1 VLAKFRRRSALWKR
15 KLWGRTHKPTI
26 VQSQGT
32 LALGSSPITFVVIVG
47 PEFNQTVPNAA
58 TTARLG
64 ICHGFEQIG
73 IPYLLLSVFDLERR
87 LPDIPNS
94 ICWLSGSD
102 YTYLDRANLM
112 ALKKRP
118 HLVWVSTWFEN
129 DADFYRR
136 HSFPNMSWPRA
147 LTGKILST
155 EPAIVFTI
163 SPERSFQFYEGWIRS
178 GARLVSLPLAC
189 DTTLYRQRPALLSK
203 FEMVKMAFV
212 GGYWPYKALQFDR
225 YLRPYEDQLSVFGYS
240 PWPYAN
246 FGGRIAEAE
255 EPYLYRQ
262 AKVSPV
268 INEPHVEI
276 MGTDVNERVFKVLGS
291 GGCAV
296 TDNTAVYREWFTED
310 ELLVPHDLNEYH
322 ALIQQAL
329 GDEDFNRRFR
339 EKGYQAVVQRHTYAH
354 RAKQIIDLLGMK
366 SVITYKSSSV

>member
-1 VLAKFRRRSALWKR
+1 
-15 KLWGRTHKPTI
+15 

-32 LALGSSPITFVVIVG
+32 LTLGSAPITFVVIVG

-73 IPYLLLSVFDLERR
+73 IPYLLLSVFDLDRR
-87 LPDIPNS
+87 LPDIPGP
-94 ICWLSGSD
+94 ICWISGSD

-129 DADFYRR
+129 DSDFYER
-136 HSFPNMSWPRA
+136 HRFPNMSWPRA
-147 LTGKILST
+147 LAGKILST
-155 EPAIVFTI
+155 EPPMVFTI
-163 SPERSFQFYEGWIRS
+163 APERSFQFYEGWIRS

-189 DTTLYRQRPALLSK
+189 DTTLYQQQTALLPK
-203 FEMVKMAFV
+203 FETVRMAFV

-225 YLRPYEDQLSVFGYS
+225 YLRPYEGQLSVFGYS

-255 EPYLYRQ
+255 EPSLYRQ

-296 TDNTAVYREWFTED
+296 TDTTAVYREWFAED
-310 ELLVPHDLNEYH
+310 ELLVPHDLDEYH

-329 GDEDFNRRFR
+329 GDEALNRRFR
-339 EKGYQAVVQRHTYAH
+339 EKGYHAVMQRHTYAH
-354 RAKQIIDLLGMK
+354 RARSILSFLGISLSDLL
-366 SVITYKSSSV
+366 SC